1 MQFPIVTPV
10 MNAWATIPD
19 EQWLDS
25 KEATLLLAD
34 IQVQSINMA
43 AVGSNS
49 IEILFRSMTVT
60 MHFTI
65 SKEKLQRL
73 ATRTILGLPAQFTTE
88 VITCEI
94 YRT

>member
-1 MQFPIVTPV
+1 MQFPIYSPV
-10 MNAWATIPD
+10 MDAWATIPD
-19 EQWLDS
+19 EIWLDLNNS
-25 KEATLLLAD
+25 TMFLAD
-34 IQVQSINMA
+34 IEVRNINMNIVQSDMVNIEFIA
-43 AVGSNS
+43 LS
-49 IEILFRSMTVT
+49 IT

-65 SKEKLQRL
+65 SKEKLQRM